1 MPVAGHPE
9 LEPGVPGMLL
19 RDRPDP
25 GPVRAA
31 VSACTDQIKGLDAL
45 TEFRCAMVLEQYD
58 GTPVPA
64 SEGGPD
70 PAGRLSN
77 GVSEAGLGD
86 NGQVTGLGISG
97 QPDAQ
102 VRSAFPI
109 VPVYKAA
116 RSLPAPLYM
125 A

>member
-1 MPVAGHPE
+1 
-9 LEPGVPGMLL
+9 VPGMLL

-70 PAGRLSN
+70 PTGRLSD